1 MAFWKFMLI
10 TAVALFLIAVAMHVQ
25 KRTSR
30 AGVARALAPDDAEEP
45 MTTFARR
52 PLGLSNDQARHL
64 VNEAFHK
71 PRDY

>member
-1 MAFWKFMLI
+1 MAFWKFVLI
-10 TAVALFLIAVAMHVQ
+10 AAVALFLIAVAMYVQ

-30 AGVARALAPDDAEEP
+30 AGVERAFAPDDAEEP

-64 VNEAFHK
+64 VDDPFTK